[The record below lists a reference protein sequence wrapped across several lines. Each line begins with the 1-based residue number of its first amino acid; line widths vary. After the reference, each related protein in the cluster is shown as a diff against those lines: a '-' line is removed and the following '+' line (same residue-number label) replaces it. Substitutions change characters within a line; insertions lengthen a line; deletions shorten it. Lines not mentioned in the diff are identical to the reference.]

1 MTQEEEKYIHFTYCI
16 ENLNNAWR
24 ILQEIKLHKGN
35 PLSGPAFQFAL
46 IEYSK
51 PYKKSYGVIQNSHK
65 LHDEYIPSQYLAL
78 HKRILAMRDQFHAHT
93 DLNIRDAKVY
103 INNTVN
109 GKIVSIGQNVIY
121 GTEEF
126 TNIDAIIDLTE
137 QTLDSM
143 YNEVK
148 RLEAILPSN

>member
-1 MTQEEEKYIHFTYCI
+1 MTREEEKYIHFTYCI

-24 ILQEIKLHKGN
+24 IFQEIKLHKGN
-35 PLSGPAFQFAL
+35 LLSGPAFQFAL

-51 PYKKSYGVIQNSHK
+51 PYRVSRGVIQNAHK
-65 LHDEYIPSQYLAL
+65 LHEEYIPSQYLVL
-78 HKRILAMRDQFHAHT
+78 HQRILAMRDQFHAHT

-109 GKIVSIGQNVIY
+109 GKIINIGQNVIY

-126 TNIDAIIDLTE
+126 SNIDAIIDLIE
-137 QTLDSM
+137 QTLDIM
-143 YNEVK
+143 YKEAK
-148 RLEAILPSN
+148 RLETTLPSN